1 MDNHKRLSRGTTGVP
16 LLPSVPELEGSR
28 LGIMSVDSRKR
39 LSYEYYPPWGAVSFI
54 GKACKTGMHARRH
67 AWNCSA
73 GDADRRTL
81 RINSPHSFIPKS
93 STIIPKVTHPPP
105 PQPPAGKRTALSRLV
120 VWLVFFLVVTPLY
133 MAVVFILLEWAQIIP
148 YIDASLLTLA
158 RAVFVIPYLVIFI
171 SFYRYAREI
180 SAARASSPAQGRADA
195 QEIDLSGV
203 RGGEPFFTDEI
214 DLLISSTQAMLN
226 SLKRQKDELVETS
239 AKMQELTRATLR
251 LQEAER
257 RFVARELHDQAG
269 QLLVNLRYTVEAL
282 LADLPPDTPARGRS
296 ARNAAGMRQRLTDML
311 AQIDM
316 TLETIRALS
325 HRMRPALLD
334 VGDINLAMQEYCN
347 EFQRNKPIDIYYEG
361 ALLPYLNE
369 ETAISLFRFLQEALT
384 NVLKHAEA
392 TEVHVRLAHRDG
404 WIEMSV
410 GDNGR
415 GEAAG
420 SGAAGIGILGMMERF
435 QLLGGTVETQSSPGG
450 FTITVRTPFEQ
461 SSAPDLNI

>member
-1 MDNHKRLSRGTTGVP
+1 MT
-16 LLPSVPELEGSR
+16 
-28 LGIMSVDSRKR
+28 
-39 LSYEYYPPWGAVSFI
+39 
-54 GKACKTGMHARRH
+54 
-67 AWNCSA
+67 
-73 GDADRRTL
+73 
-81 RINSPHSFIPKS
+81 HSQ
-93 STIIPKVTHPPP
+93 PPP
-105 PQPPAGKRTALSRLV
+105 PPAGKHTALSRLV

-148 YIDASLLTLA
+148 HIDASLLTLA
-158 RAVFVIPYLVIFI
+158 RAIFVIPYLVIFI

-180 SAARASSPAQGRADA
+180 SAGRASSPAQGRADT

-226 SLKRQKDELVETS
+226 SLKRQKDELIETS

-282 LADLPPDTPARGRS
+282 LADLPPDTPARGKT
-296 ARNAAGMRQRLTDML
+296 ARNAAGMRQRLSGML
-311 AQIDM
+311 AQIDI
-316 TLETIRALS
+316 TLGTIRALS
-325 HRMRPALLD
+325 HKIRPALLD

-347 EFQRNKPIDIYYEG
+347 EFQRDKPIDIFYEG
-361 ALLPYLNE
+361 AVLPYVNE
-369 ETAISLFRFLQEALT
+369 ETSISLFRFLQEALT
-384 NVLKHAEA
+384 NVMKHAEA
-392 TEVHVRLAHRDG
+392 TEVHVRLAHKDG

-420 SGAAGIGILGMMERF
+420 SGAGGIGMLGMKERF

-450 FTITVRTPFEQ
+450 FTITVRAPFKETPPPD
-461 SSAPDLNI
+461 SSI